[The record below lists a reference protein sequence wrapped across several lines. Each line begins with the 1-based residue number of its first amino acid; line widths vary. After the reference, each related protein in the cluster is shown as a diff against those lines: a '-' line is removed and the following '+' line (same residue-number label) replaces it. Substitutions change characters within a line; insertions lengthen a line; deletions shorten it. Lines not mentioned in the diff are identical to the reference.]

1 MHRPRLRST
10 VLAFASASLLVLP
23 AFAAPVELD
32 PPDASATSN
41 ASSIVDVTVTAG
53 VSGAPNGFTVQWMT
67 RALFDEIGGVWP
79 ADETDPNIQ
88 TATFLGT
95 PTLNTVDGTRTFL
108 LNPGQVAIVQLGDIF
123 DETGIFS
130 ADRDE
135 LHSGTEYVF
144 RVKANGDPG
153 VTGGGAGL
161 LPASPY
167 SATQIA
173 TTKPHD
179 DLEDCV
185 HTQGYWKNH
194 PDKWPVNS
202 LKLGS
207 VIYTK
212 AELLLIFDEPAAGNG
227 LISMSHQLIA
237 AKLNVLS
244 GAVVTA
250 VITNAIAAADA
261 MIGPRQI
268 PPTGTGFIS
277 PSVTSN
283 LNDVLEQFNS
293 DEKSHACQGITAT
306 RPTTWGQIKAI
317 YRY

>member
-1 MHRPRLRST
+1 MHRPLRFS
-10 VLAFASASLLVLP
+10 LPAFAGACLLVLP

-32 PPDASATSN
+32 PPDAAASSN
-41 ASSIVDVTVTAG
+41 ASSIVDLSVTAG
-53 VSGAPNGFTVQWMT
+53 LSGAPNGFTVEWMT
-67 RALFDEIGGVWP
+67 RALFDQLGDWP
-79 ADETDPNIQ
+79 ADPTDPNIQ
-88 TATFLGT
+88 SAIFLGT

-108 LNPGQVAIVQLGDIF
+108 LNPGEIAIVQLGDIF
-123 DETGIFS
+123 DETGIMS
-130 ADRDE
+130 ENRDE
-135 LHSGTEYVF
+135 LRSGTEYVF

-153 VTGGGAGL
+153 VTGGTGSL

-167 SATQIA
+167 SATQSA

-194 PDKWPVNS
+194 PSKWPVSS
-202 LKLGS
+202 LKLGTI
-207 VIYTK
+207 IYTK
-212 AELLLIFDEPAAGNG
+212 AQLLLIFDEPAAGNG

-250 VITNAIAAADA
+250 VITNAIATADA
-261 MIGPRQI
+261 MVGNRII
-268 PPTGTGFIS
+268 PPIGSGFIS

-293 DEKSHACQGITAT
+293 DERNHACQGITPT
-306 RPTTWGQIKAI
+306 RPNTWGQIKAI

>member
-1 MHRPRLRST
+1 MHRPYLRST
-10 VLAFASASLLVLP
+10 LFAFASASLLVLP

-32 PPDASATSN
+32 PPDASAASN
-41 ASSIVDVTVTAG
+41 ACSIVDVTVTAG
-53 VSGAPNGFTVQWMT
+53 PSGAPNGFTIEWMT
-67 RALFDEIGGVWP
+67 KAMFDQLGDWP
-79 ADETDPNIQ
+79 ADPADPNIQ
-88 TATFLGT
+88 SAIFLGT

-108 LNPGQVAIVQLGDIF
+108 LNPGDVAIVQLGDIF
-123 DETGIFS
+123 DETGIMS
-130 ADRDE
+130 ANRDE

-153 VTGGGAGL
+153 VTGGTGSL

-167 SATQIA
+167 SLTQSA
-173 TTKPHD
+173 TTIPHD
-179 DLEDCV
+179 DLQDCV

-194 PDKWPVNS
+194 PEKWPVSS
-202 LKLGS
+202 LKVGTI
-207 VIYTK
+207 IYTK
-212 AELLLIFDEPAAGNG
+212 AQLLLIFDEPAAGNG
-227 LISMSHQLIA
+227 LISMSHQLIT

-250 VITNAIAAADA
+250 VITNAIATADA
-261 MIGPRQI
+261 MVGNRII
-268 PPTGTGFIS
+268 PPIGGGFIS

-293 DEKSHACQGITAT
+293 DEKSHVCQGITAT